1 MISQKKILIVT
12 TTDSMIGQFLLP
24 HIKHLQDNGN
34 IVECACHKT
43 GFWFDEMVNNGI
55 KVYEVPFARNPLKPT
70 NLKAK
75 KQLYKLCEENDYD
88 LIHCHTPV
96 GGVMGRLA
104 GKKFNIP
111 VLYIAHG
118 FHFYKGA
125 PLINN
130 LVYKNIE
137 KHYSK
142 YTDALVVMN
151 DEDYNA
157 ALQMNAKRVYKING
171 IGFDVEKYSKYSIEN
186 LNLLNQDLKI
196 NDSNF
201 VILSVGELIKRKN
214 YYIMLETIKIL
225 NDSNIVYL
233 ICGRG
238 KLKNELIKYT
248 KKLGIQNQVR
258 FLGYRKDINSI
269 MQKSNLFFHA
279 SRQEGLTMAI
289 MEAMNYGLP
298 VVTSIARGCR
308 DLIDDKKGGFIND
321 CDDVSGFGDSI
332 KKIMNN
338 KDLSKKMGE
347 YNRNKIK
354 NYSIDIV
361 LKQMEPIYDD
371 IFKIK

>member
-75 KQLYKLCEENDYD
+75 KQLYKLCQENNYD

-157 ALQMNAKRVYKING
+157 ALQMNAKKVYKING
-171 IGFDVEKYSKYSIEN
+171 IGFCNSKFKNNERNEKLIKELGVN
-186 LNLLNQDLKI
+186 EEDKVL
-196 NDSNF
+196 
-201 VILSVGELIKRKN
+201 LSVGELNKN
-214 YYIMLETIKIL
+214 KNHIEIL
-225 NDSNIVYL
+225 NALSEIKDKHFKYF

-238 KLKNELIKYT
+238 PLKEKYEQFINEHGLADKVKL
-248 KKLGIQNQVR
+248 LG
-258 FLGYRKDINSI
+258 FRKDVNDILNLTNIFI
-269 MQKSNLFFHA
+269 MPSL
-279 SRQEGLTMAI
+279 REGLPMSI
-289 MEAMNYGLP
+289 MEAMEKGIP
-298 VVTSIARGCR
+298 VIASNIRGCK
-308 DLIDDKKGGFIND
+308 DLIENGVNGILVDLKERNGFKKAICKLLDDENLCKHMGE
-321 CDDVSGFGDSI
+321 
-332 KKIMNN
+332 NN
-338 KDLSKKMGE
+338 KT
-347 YNRNKIK
+347 KIK
-354 NYSIDIV
+354 QFYIENV
-361 LKQMEPIYDD
+361 LSQMEPIYDN
-371 IFKIK
+371 IFNNK